1 MNVDE
6 LVARVKE
13 LINSDKFDEAKQ
25 FIEDHKDELGDKVQD
40 LSGLFGDNADGLIDK
55 VKGFFGG
62 K

>member
-6 LVARVKE
+6 LVAKVKD
-13 LINSDKFDEAKQ
+13 LISSEKFEEAKK
-25 FIEDHKDELGDKVQD
+25 FIEEHKDELGDKAHE